1 MTLAQICRAHGG
13 EGGRSLA
20 IVGGALGI
28 TAVRQQN
35 VSRKRGRP
43 PWWLRLFVS
52 LFLIVFLVGGLY
64 SGYLFYATVRA
75 IVARVELPAFP
86 ELRLPVQ
93 PRAEASAGGE
103 VDEPPPQMPEMTP
116 VAGVAVAFAPPPA
129 PMVDPNRIN
138 VLLLGIDRRG
148 GTGWGYRTDTI
159 MIVSV
164 DPVNKTAVMLSIPRD
179 LQVEIPGYGE
189 DRINVANVYG
199 YSRNYPGG
207 GPALLKRTIE
217 ANFGIPINYYIMVD
231 FQGFEKIVDILG
243 GIDVNVPRALHDT
256 QFPDP
261 RPGDPY
267 GMKTVHFNAGWQH
280 MNGQRALEYARSRM
294 STSDFDRAKRQ
305 QLILLAIREKA
316 LSLNMIPKLPSLVET
331 MGSMVRTDMTLEEM
345 VELARLAPQVDGAN
359 VQQVV
364 LEKPYVYGYRRP
376 DGAAVQLPKWDLIH
390 QLVVDLFG
398 SPAVAVAPTVAAPPT
413 PTPTLAPVQI
423 EELQKLAQE
432 GARIAV
438 QNGTS
443 EPNFAARVA
452 AMLMQEGYQ
461 VVEFG
466 DADRMD
472 YPNTVIVDYTGKTY
486 TLERLIARFGVTP
499 ENVRSST
506 NLRSQI
512 DIRVIVGQDFL
523 LSLP

>member
-1 MTLAQICRAHGG
+1 MNIPATR
-13 EGGRSLA
+13 EGDL
-20 IVGGALGI
+20 
-28 TAVRQQN
+28 
-35 VSRKRGRP
+35 SRRRGRP

-52 LFLIVFLVGGLY
+52 FFLIVFLVGGLY

-75 IVARVELPAFP
+75 IVARVELPAFD
-86 ELRLPVQ
+86 LRLPAQ
-93 PRAEASAGGE
+93 PLVGVSAGEE
-103 VDEPPPQMPEMTP
+103 VDEPLPRMPDMTP
-116 VAGVAVAFAPPPA
+116 IAGEAVVFAPPPA

-148 GTGWGYRTDTI
+148 GAGWGYRTDTI
-159 MIVSV
+159 MVVSV
-164 DPVNKTAVMLSIPRD
+164 DPINKTAVMLSIPRD
-179 LQVEIPGYGE
+179 LQLEIPGYGE

-199 YSRNYPGG
+199 YSRKYPGG

-217 ANFGIPINYYIMVD
+217 VNFGIPINYYIMVD

-243 GIDVNVPRALHDT
+243 GIDVNVPRVLHDT
-256 QFPDP
+256 QYPDP
-261 RPGDPY
+261 KPGDPY
-267 GMKTVHFNAGWQH
+267 GMKTIHFNAGWQH
-280 MNGQRALEYARSRM
+280 MSGQRALEYARSRM
-294 STSDFDRAKRQ
+294 STSDFDRARRQ

-316 LSLNMIPKLPSLVET
+316 LSLNMIPKLPSLVGT

-345 VELARLAPQVDGAN
+345 VELARLAPQVDVAN

-364 LEKPYVYGYRRP
+364 LQKPYVYGYRRP

-390 QLVVDLFG
+390 QLVVDLFS
-398 SPAVAVAPTVAAPPT
+398 SPSVSVAPTAAPPT
-413 PTPTLAPVQI
+413 PTPTMAPVQI

-443 EPNFAARVA
+443 EANFAARVA

-472 YPNTVIVDYTGKTY
+472 YSYTVIVDYTGKTY
-486 TLERLIARFGVTP
+486 TLQRLIEKFQVTP

-512 DIRVIVGQDFL
+512 DIRIIVGQDFL